1 MRTIKRDIIICSMLL
16 TGLTT
21 LADNAADHIRGITPQ
36 DRRLVLMEEF
46 TNQGCGPCAAFAPKF
61 EHTVWS
67 RLGDVVALTYHGNY
81 PDGADKIYLAN
92 TSDVISRMNYY
103 DITGVPTLLLNGQRV
118 STDADLDTCINI
130 CARDAATLDLQ
141 STATLHDGVLGVAAS
156 VKPMTNLSGRSLR
169 LYVAAVE
176 EYVKYA
182 QSTSNGEN
190 HWLYVM
196 RKMLSDGDGQSL
208 PATLLPDSTYS
219 YHYQWTVSG
228 YEDDRQLGIVVFVQD
243 ANTHDVLAT
252 QYVPRPSGT
261 VSNAKILRVIDT
273 PTHIC
278 SPRFTAVIPFR
289 NTGADTLRSANIT
302 VNINGCI
309 QTTAWQG
316 ALPPLGIDTVRTQPF
331 TDFSLAQDGNNQ
343 VSISLTELNGTE
355 AASLPVSVALTNA
368 ASARW
373 AVRLSIVTDNKPEE
387 TTWTLYNSTGD
398 VVEHGGP
405 YTDKRH
411 RYQHV
416 FALDVDDCYRL
427 VLHDTGHNGISG
439 SAGNG
444 YFSLHQIDQN
454 GSAKLLSQ
462 QTFSTDSAEV
472 YFSLSNAD
480 VSLDI
485 DHPSTTNSSLPTYT
499 TLNGTSVGN
508 KPQQDGLYL
517 VTDHQLTRKVV
528 IKH

>member
-1 MRTIKRDIIICSMLL
+1 MHTIKRDIIICSMLL

-36 DRRLVLMEEF
+36 GRRLVLMEEF

-103 DITGVPTLLLNGQRV
+103 DITSVPTLLFNGQRV

-196 RKMLSDGDGQSL
+196 RKMLPDGDGQSL
-208 PATLLPDSTYS
+208 PVTLLPDSTYS

-261 VSNAKILRVIDT
+261 VSNAKILRVLDT
-273 PTHIC
+273 PARIC

-302 VNINGCI
+302 VNINGSI

-316 ALPPLGIDTVRTQPF
+316 ALPPLCIDTVRTQPF

-343 VSISLTELNGTE
+343 VSISLTEPQRHRGSLIARERRARQCNQCAVGRQTEHRDRQQAGGDHLDTLQLNGRRGG
-355 AASLPVSVALTNA
+355 AW
-368 ASARW
+368 R
-373 AVRLSIVTDNKPEE
+373 
-387 TTWTLYNSTGD
+387 TLYRQASPLSACVCSRCGRLLQARAA
-398 VVEHGGP
+398 
-405 YTDKRH
+405 RH
-411 RYQHV
+411 RPQRHQRV
-416 FALDVDDCYRL
+416 GRQRL
-427 VLHDTGHNGISG
+427 LLAPSDRPERLRQTVVSTDILHRLGRGVLQPEQCRRLAGHRPPVGHRIVS
-439 SAGNG
+439 SH
-444 YFSLHQIDQN
+444 LHYTQRHQRR
-454 GSAKLLSQ
+454 Q
-462 QTFSTDSAEV
+462 QTAARRT
-472 YFSLSNAD
+472 
-480 VSLDI
+480 
-485 DHPSTTNSSLPTYT
+485 LPR
-499 TLNGTSVGN
+499 
-508 KPQQDGLYL
+508 D
-517 VTDHQLTRKVV
+517 
-528 IKH
+528 